1 MAAVSISLVVLLG
14 VAVWLLHRYGGMKI
28 WQGLICALFGFY
40 LATTTL
46 APQIRAAVA
55 AIIRA
60 LTGQG

>member
-14 VAVWLLHRYGGMKI
+14 AAVWLLHRYGDMKV

-40 LATTTL
+40 LATTNL
-46 APQIRAAVA
+46 APQIHATVA

>member
-14 VAVWLLHRYGGMKI
+14 VAAWLLHRYGGMKI

-40 LATTTL
+40 LSATSL
-46 APQIRAAVA
+46 APQIRSSVT

-60 LTGQG
+60 LAGQG